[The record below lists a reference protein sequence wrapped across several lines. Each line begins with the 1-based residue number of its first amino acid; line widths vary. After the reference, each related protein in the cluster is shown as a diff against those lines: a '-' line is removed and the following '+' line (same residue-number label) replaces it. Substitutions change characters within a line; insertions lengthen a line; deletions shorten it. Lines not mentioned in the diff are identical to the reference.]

1 MLHAACSILFGIIVK
16 SAVND
21 VHFGSNQESE
31 LKFCRMRVCVCVCV
45 FSKNYNFHFLL
56 LQVAGHQTAFIN
68 ELKLSDFKQVLNK
81 NSIPSEFS
89 GGVLWCCNGT
99 IAVRRVSLSMPHF
112 L

>member
-1 MLHAACSILFGIIVK
+1 
-16 SAVND
+16 VNGF
-21 VHFGSNQESE
+21 HFGNNQESE
-31 LKFCRMRVCVCVCV
+31 LEFCRTCVCVCVCV
-45 FSKNYNFHFLL
+45 FRILVDFHFLL

-99 IAVRRVSLSMPHF
+99 IAVRRVSLRMLHF